1 MIVSEYLS
9 LLVISILIMYP
20 SSISERSCHHRL
32 TAEDILELMDNS
44 DIDLSDDETNLAE
57 MEREAMIA
65 TLTAAMM
72 ILSYTAVMLHLTRK
86 LWCQHLAR
94 EEPSG
99 GRRQRLTQQLFPHL
113 CDTTTQEIV
122 RRGHQ
127 LIISICT

>member
-57 MEREAMIA
+57 MERDGYDSNLDSSLDDTVLYTEYAPSDEEAVVPTPRKRRTIWRKTA
-65 TLTAAMM
+65 TFDP
-72 ILSYTAVMLHLTRK
+72 AVVPAPL
-86 LWCQHLAR
+86 
-94 EEPSG
+94 
-99 GRRQRLTQQLFPHL
+99 RRCRT
-113 CDTTTQEIV
+113 
-122 RRGHQ
+122 
-127 LIISICT
+127 